1 MMLALRPDLCDQE
14 ALNTVVCPPNEEG
27 MMDVR
32 GVYRWQAFADYTPT
46 GAPPP
51 ELLHSPGDP
60 VEAGSQHK
68 VAPRAASGRSRA
80 PGPNPRG
87 SPMGSYSYR
96 PGAS

>member
-46 GAPPP
+46 GALLP
-51 ELLHSPGDP
+51 ELCPCLLWVSGCS
-60 VEAGSQHK
+60 ACCSGGLAK
-68 VAPRAASGRSRA
+68 RAANEATRHDCA
-80 PGPNPRG
+80 LET
-87 SPMGSYSYR
+87 
-96 PGAS
+96 AFL